1 MNIHITSSDYL
12 TQLSVALLHVYRYVC
27 IRNALLSLHILP
39 QPQCAHDAM
48 PWKWLLEQISAKK
61 IGPSHF
67 FNPAVNEK
75 NHLKVDF
82 YSLRRNK
89 MCKKFKKVIFWI
101 IARYFIKL
109 TLLLL
114 LEVCEGK
121 INCFNNWSLM
131 LLALSLNFDK
141 PSLFYQQILS
151 RLKFCSWLMK
161 GEDIKQD
168 IHYTR
173 KTVRTGSQPRFL
185 VSL

>member
-1 MNIHITSSDYL
+1 MYAFVTHRYHYTFCPNRS
-12 TQLSVALLHVYRYVC
+12 ALMM
-27 IRNALLSLHILP
+27 
-39 QPQCAHDAM
+39 QC
-48 PWKWLLEQISAKK
+48 LENDCLKQISAKK

-82 YSLRRNK
+82 YSLRGNK
-89 MCKKFKKVIFWI
+89 MCKKFKKVIFKI

-114 LEVCEGK
+114 LEVFEGK

-141 PSLFYQQILS
+141 TSLFYQQILS
-151 RLKFCSWLMK
+151 RLKFCS
-161 GEDIKQD
+161 
-168 IHYTR
+168 
-173 KTVRTGSQPRFL
+173 
-185 VSL
+185 